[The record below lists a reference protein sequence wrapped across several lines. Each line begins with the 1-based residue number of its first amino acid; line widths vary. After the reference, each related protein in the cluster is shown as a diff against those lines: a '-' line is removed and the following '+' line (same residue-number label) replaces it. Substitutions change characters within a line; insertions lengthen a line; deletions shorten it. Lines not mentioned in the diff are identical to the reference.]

1 MVHELSNEN
10 FNKEVLE
17 EKGVIL
23 IDLYATWCGP
33 CKALSPIIEKVADE
47 YEGKV
52 KVAKIDID
60 KHMEIAEKYGVR
72 SIPTLLFFK
81 DGEVVEN
88 LLGLQDKVKI
98 EQVLNRL

>member
-1 MVHELSNEN
+1 MVHELTNEN
-10 FNKEVLE
+10 FSKEVLE
-17 EKGVIL
+17 EKGVVL
-23 IDLYATWCGP
+23 LDLYATWCGP
-33 CKALSPIIEKVADE
+33 CKALSPIVEKVADE
-47 YEGKV
+47 YDGKV
-52 KVAKIDID
+52 KVAKVDID
-60 KHMEIAEKYGVR
+60 KNMEIAEKYGVR

>member
-1 MVHELSNEN
+1 MVHELTNDN

-17 EKGVIL
+17 EKGVVL
-23 IDLYATWCGP
+23 LDLYATWCGP
-33 CKALSPIIEKVADE
+33 CKALSPIVEKVADE
-47 YEGKV
+47 YDGKV
-52 KVAKIDID
+52 KVAKVDID
-60 KHMEIAEKYGVR
+60 KNMEIAEKYGVR